1 MYLYYANGEISEE
14 IQKVLLDMTGL
25 QLKEDENSNSPS
37 LCAKWAPRE
46 KKGKDSRFNVIPVP
60 ISIISPQVG
69 KFLDR
74 GKLRIPLRAPAP
86 SRRLHVPLGCRRG

>member
-1 MYLYYANGEISEE
+1 MYLYYANGEMTEE

-25 QLKEDENSNSPS
+25 QLNEDENSNSPS

-74 GKLRIPLRAPAP
+74 GKLRIPLRAPDP
-86 SRRLHVPLGCRRG
+86 SRRLRVPLGCRRG